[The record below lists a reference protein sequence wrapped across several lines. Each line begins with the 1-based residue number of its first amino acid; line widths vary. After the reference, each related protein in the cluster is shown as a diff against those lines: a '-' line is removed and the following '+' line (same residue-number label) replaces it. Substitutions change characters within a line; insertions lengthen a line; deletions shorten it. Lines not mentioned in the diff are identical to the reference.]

1 MIQIGLA
8 DNIPIVHFGIKNYFK
23 GNSKIRVNG
32 FAFNYDELTTLLLT
46 FNIDVLILDLELT
59 DFSAITD
66 LKWVVEH
73 FPKTKILI
81 YSNSDEQ
88 IFGSNCIKFGAKGY
102 IKKSATL
109 KEIEF
114 AIKKINK
121 GELVLSDRLKKTL
134 SSNDNSENSLFD
146 KLSARESEVLVHLC
160 AGKKN
165 NEISDLLSINEKTTS
180 TYKTRLFKKLEVT
193 NLVALVAKCKSL
205 NII

>member
-1 MIQIGLA
+1 MINIGLA
-8 DNIPIVHFGIKNYFK
+8 DNIPMVHYGIKNYFK
-23 GNSKIRVNG
+23 GNSKIRVTG
-32 FAFNYDELTTLLLT
+32 FAFNYDELSTFLLIR
-46 FNIDVLILDLELT
+46 NIDVLILDIELT
-59 DFSAITD
+59 DFSIVTD

-81 YSNSDEQ
+81 YSNLDEQ
-88 IFGSNCIKFGAKGY
+88 IFGLNCIKFGAKGY
-102 IKKSATL
+102 LKKTASL
-109 KEIEF
+109 KDIEL

-121 GELVLSDRLKKTL
+121 GELVLSDCLK
-134 SSNDNSENSLFD
+134 NSLLNKKNFEKILIN

-165 NEISDLLSINEKTTS
+165 SEISDLLHINVKTTS

-193 NLVALVAKCKSL
+193 NLVSLVAKCKSL

>member
-165 NEISDLLSINEKTTS
+165 NEISDLLNINEKTTS